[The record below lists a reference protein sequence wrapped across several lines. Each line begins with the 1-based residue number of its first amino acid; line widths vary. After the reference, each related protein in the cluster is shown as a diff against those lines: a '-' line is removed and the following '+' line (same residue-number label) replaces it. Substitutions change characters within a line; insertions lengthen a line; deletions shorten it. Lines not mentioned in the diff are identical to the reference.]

1 MATKKK
7 PLAAGPKSSPS
18 LVTRGSTASLFPW
31 IGLSLI
37 IVLLDQ
43 VTKITVE
50 RTFAYAETLPITSFF
65 NLIKVYNPGAAF
77 SFLGDA
83 GGWQRWLFLGIAIA
97 AVVFCIYMMSKN
109 SSQRLFCF
117 ALALIM
123 AGAIGNGIDRVVH
136 GHVIDFLDFYWAG
149 IGHFPA
155 FNIADIGI
163 SVGAVLFVL
172 DELRRVNKS

>member
-7 PLAAGPKSSPS
+7 SAVPGPK
-18 LVTRGSTASLFPW
+18 LVTRSTGASLFPW

-37 IVLLDQ
+37 IVLFDQ
-43 VTKITVE
+43 VTKITIE
-50 RTFAYAETLPITSFF
+50 RSFAYAETLPITGFF

-83 GGWQRWLFLGIAIA
+83 GGWQRYLFSAIA
-97 AVVFCIYMMSKN
+97 LGAVAFCLVMMKKN
-109 SSQRLFCF
+109 ASQRLFCF

-123 AGAIGNGIDRVVH
+123 AGAIGNLIDRLAY
-136 GHVIDFLDFYWAG
+136 GHVIDFLDFYWRG
-149 IGHFPA
+149 LGHFPA
-155 FNIADIGI
+155 FNIADIAI

-172 DELRRVNKS
+172 DELLRVNKS

>member
-7 PLAAGPKSSPS
+7 TSSSGSKPVHKSATGMLPWLGLA
-18 LVTRGSTASLFPW
+18 T
-31 IGLSLI
+31 I

-50 RTFAYAETLPITSFF
+50 RTFAYAETVPLTSFF

-83 GGWQRWLFLGIAIA
+83 GGWQRYLFSAIA
-97 AVVFCIYMMSKN
+97 LGAVAFCLVMMKKN
-109 SSQRLFCF
+109 ANQRLFCF
-117 ALALIM
+117 ALSLIM
-123 AGAIGNGIDRVVH
+123 AGAIGNLIDRLAY
-136 GHVIDFLDFYWAG
+136 GHVIDFLDFYWRG
-149 IGHFPA
+149 LGHFPA
-155 FNIADIGI
+155 FNIADIAI

-172 DELRRVNKS
+172 DELLRVNKS

>member
-1 MATKKK
+1 MATKNKK
-7 PLAAGPKSSPS
+7 ASPGAKPVYKSS
-18 LVTRGSTASLFPW
+18 ASLFPW
-31 IGLSLI
+31 LGLAMI

-43 VTKITVE
+43 VTKLTVE
-50 RTFAYAETLPITSFF
+50 RTFAYAETLPVTSFF

-83 GGWQRWLFLGIAIA
+83 GGWQRWLFLAIAIGA
-97 AVVFCIYMMSKN
+97 TGFCLYMMKKHAD
-109 SSQRLFCF
+109 QRLFCF

-136 GHVIDFLDFYWAG
+136 GHVIDFLDFYWTG

-163 SVGAVLFVL
+163 SVGAFLFVV

>member
-1 MATKKK
+1 MATKTKK
-7 PLAAGPKSSPS
+7 APSGAKPVYQSS
-18 LVTRGSTASLFPW
+18 ASLFPW
-31 IGLSLI
+31 LGLAMI
-37 IVLLDQ
+37 VVLLDQ
-43 VTKITVE
+43 VTKLTVE
-50 RTFAYAETLPITSFF
+50 RTFAYAETLPVTGFF

-83 GGWQRWLFLGIAIA
+83 SGWQRWLFLGIAIG
-97 AVVFCIYMMSKN
+97 AVGFCLYMMKKN
-109 SSQRLFCF
+109 ATQRLFCF

-123 AGAIGNGIDRVVH
+123 AGAIGNGIDRMVH
-136 GHVIDFLDFYWAG
+136 GHVIDFLDFYWTG

-163 SVGAVLFVL
+163 SVGAFLFVL